1 MGVRPGRGGPP
12 QLSGGA
18 ETRTLAWLCGH
29 ACSRPM
35 VSLLPVR
42 HNCRRCAAQHSMIR
56 KDRHHACTDRVYRQK
71 FAAPATQPRTTGHR
85 VHRPAAR
92 FHPPPPP
99 AGPSQGACAPQ
110 LQALR
115 STTRHGSQ
123 RQTQCMHRQRLG
135 RCWRHPHTAADRAQ
149 SAPARGGHA
158 RGGRRPGQAR
168 APVRHNCRR
177 CAAQH
182 GMIRNPGWQIHAGV
196 PGPARARHI
205 APRPHTPGRGKEP
218 GSYCCPL
225 LPSVAGGPAPARHI
239 AWGHTPCVARTHK
252 LSARAKQGNVVVAY
266 PTPARDHGHTT
277 DSAMG
282 SAGRCMSSPY

>member
-1 MGVRPGRGGPP
+1 M
-12 QLSGGA
+12 L
-18 ETRTLAWLCGH
+18 
-29 ACSRPM
+29 
-35 VSLLPVR
+35 
-42 HNCRRCAAQHSMIR
+42 
-56 KDRHHACTDRVYRQK
+56 
-71 FAAPATQPRTTGHR
+71 AAPAHSGGQGTECTGQR
-85 VHRPAAR
+85 GAR
-92 FHPPPPP
+92 KGGPP

-115 STTRHGSQ
+115 STTRHDSQ
-123 RQTQCMHRQRLG
+123 IQTPCMHRQRLG
-135 RCWRHPHTAADRAQ
+135 RSWRHPHTAAHRAQ
-149 SAPARGGHA
+149 SAPARGGHV

-225 LPSVAGGPAPARHI
+225 LPSVAGRPARAAGI
-239 AWGHTPCVARTHK
+239 AWDHTPCVTPTHK
-252 LSARAKQGNVVVAY
+252 LSARAKHGNVVVAY
-266 PTPARDHGHTT
+266 PRRPGTTGTRPARRWGVR
-277 DSAMG
+277 A
-282 SAGRCMSSPY
+282 AP